1 VIHTHVQCIGFQV
14 SFCLMQAMSKFQ
26 ISINSRT
33 RHVIV
38 SVASAETSQSRLKR
52 LEDLA
57 SHLNQY
63 PEARHLAIKVTLI
76 HCFLAF
82 YHLPTE

>member
-1 VIHTHVQCIGFQV
+1 
-14 SFCLMQAMSKFQ
+14 MQAISKFQ

-38 SVASAETSQSRLKR
+38 SLASAETSQSRLKR

-63 PEARHLAIKVTLI
+63 PEARHLAIKVTHI
-76 HCFLAF
+76 VFLPF
-82 YHLPTE
+82 INCLLNRMGIS

>member
-1 VIHTHVQCIGFQV
+1 
-14 SFCLMQAMSKFQ
+14 MQAIPKFQ

-38 SVASAETSQSRLKR
+38 SVASAETCQSRLKR
-52 LEDLA
+52 LEDLG

-63 PEARHLAIKVTLI
+63 PEARHLAIKVTLMQ
-76 HCFLAF
+76 CFLAF
-82 YHLPTE
+82 FHLPTD

>member
-1 VIHTHVQCIGFQV
+1 
-14 SFCLMQAMSKFQ
+14 MQAISKFQ
-26 ISINSRT
+26 ISIYSRT

-63 PEARHLAIKVTLI
+63 PEARHLAIKVTLVQ
-76 HCFLAF
+76 CFLAF
-82 YHLPTE
+82 YHLPTDWNGYK